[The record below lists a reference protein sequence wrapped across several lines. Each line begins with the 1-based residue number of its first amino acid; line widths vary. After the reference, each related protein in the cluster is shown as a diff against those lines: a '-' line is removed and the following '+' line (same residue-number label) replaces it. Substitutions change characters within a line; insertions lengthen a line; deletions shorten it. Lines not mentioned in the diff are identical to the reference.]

1 MIRLYLLFNNQAS
14 IIVYDFQFYSK
25 KRCEGI
31 ASNEEAYLE
40 LGHRFKDYRKLVE
53 LNKLLIS

>member
-31 ASNEEAYLE
+31 ASNEEAYLTWDI
-40 LGHRFKDYRKLVE
+40 GSRT
-53 LNKLLIS
+53 IGS